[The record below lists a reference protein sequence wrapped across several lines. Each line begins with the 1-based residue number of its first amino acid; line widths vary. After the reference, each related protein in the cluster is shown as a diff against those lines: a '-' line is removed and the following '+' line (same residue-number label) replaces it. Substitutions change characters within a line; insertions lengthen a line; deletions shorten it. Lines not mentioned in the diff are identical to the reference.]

1 MVRTEGVLEP
11 FSATRQDE
19 VRGMAP
25 NTGSIDQD
33 RNAQIGARLR
43 ERANQLREEIRAT
56 LARSND
62 ETHVRV
68 AEAARDE
75 GDDSFS
81 DLIAD
86 LNFADIDRDALELQR
101 IDGALVRLKDGTYG
115 TCIDCDQPIAK
126 ARLEAEPT
134 AVRCITCQERYE
146 QTHATQNTPT
156 L

>member
-1 MVRTEGVLEP
+1 LEGT
-11 FSATRQDE
+11 FGAMNKDE
-19 VRGMAP
+19 VRAMAL
-25 NTGSIDQD
+25 NTGSSDQD
-33 RNAQIGARLR
+33 RNAQIRGRLR
-43 ERANQLREEIRAT
+43 ERANQLREEIRST

-62 ETHVRV
+62 ESHVRV

-86 LNFADIDRDALELQR
+86 LNFADIDRDAQELQR
-101 IDGALVRLKDGTYG
+101 IDGALVRLKDGSYG
-115 TCIDCDQPIAK
+115 TCIDCDQPIAM

-134 AVRCITCQERYE
+134 ALRCITCQERYE
-146 QTHATQNTPT
+146 QTHATQNTPS